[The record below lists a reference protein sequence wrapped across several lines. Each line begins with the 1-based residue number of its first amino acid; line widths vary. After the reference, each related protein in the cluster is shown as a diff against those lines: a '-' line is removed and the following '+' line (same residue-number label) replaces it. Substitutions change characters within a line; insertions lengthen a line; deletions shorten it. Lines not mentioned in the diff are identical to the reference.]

1 MREQRRPS
9 ANPTNGKGMIMA
21 EKDPVCGMMVEPD
34 SAAAKVEYKGKTY
47 YFCSVDCKEEFE
59 EDPESYL

>member
-1 MREQRRPS
+1 
-9 ANPTNGKGMIMA
+9 MIMA
-21 EKDPVCGMMVEPD
+21 EKDPVCGMTVEPD
-34 SAAAKVEYKGKTY
+34 SAAATAEHNGKTY

>member
-1 MREQRRPS
+1 
-9 ANPTNGKGMIMA
+9 MA
-21 EKDPVCGMMVEPD
+21 EKDPVCGMTVEPD
-34 SAAAKVEYKGKTY
+34 GAVATADYKGKTY

>member
-1 MREQRRPS
+1 
-9 ANPTNGKGMIMA
+9 MIMA

-34 SAAAKVEYKGKTY
+34 GAAAKADYEGKTY

-59 EDPESYL
+59 EDPDSYI

>member
-1 MREQRRPS
+1 
-9 ANPTNGKGMIMA
+9 MA

-34 SAAAKVEYKGKTY
+34 TAAAKADYKDKTY

-59 EDPESYL
+59 EDPESYI

>member
-1 MREQRRPS
+1 MTRVQ
-9 ANPTNGKGMIMA
+9 NQTNTKGTIMA

-34 SAAAKVEYKGKTY
+34 NAAAKADHKGKTY

-59 EDPESYL
+59 EDPDSYI

>member
-1 MREQRRPS
+1 
-9 ANPTNGKGMIMA
+9 MIMA

-34 SAAAKVEYKGKTY
+34 TAAAQAEYDGKTY

>member
-1 MREQRRPS
+1 
-9 ANPTNGKGMIMA
+9 MA

-34 SAAAKVEYKGKTY
+34 SAAAKVEYEGKTY